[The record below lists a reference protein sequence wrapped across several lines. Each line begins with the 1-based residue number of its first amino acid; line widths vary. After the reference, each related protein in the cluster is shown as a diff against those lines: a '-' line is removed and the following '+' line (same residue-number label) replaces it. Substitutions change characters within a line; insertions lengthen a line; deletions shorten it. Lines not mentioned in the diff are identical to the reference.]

1 MRNDPTARAAPGRGR
16 RATPAVISHFA
27 HPLGANLSYT
37 DRARGGASLVPS
49 GPDFANADSRRSANR
64 VFGSRRMDANATGKE
79 NAMVQLGPAWS
90 DRALSVLRIVTALLF
105 LQHGL
110 AKHFGFPHVANF
122 DNLQPFSLIGLAGGI
137 EIVGGLLLLLG
148 LFTRPAAFIMSG
160 EMAVAYFMAHAP
172 RGFFPLLNQ
181 GELAVL
187 YCFVFLFLAIEGGGS
202 WSLDAMIRKPGARTA
217 T

>member
-1 MRNDPTARAAPGRGR
+1 MRE
-16 RATPAVISHFA
+16 
-27 HPLGANLSYT
+27 
-37 DRARGGASLVPS
+37 
-49 GPDFANADSRRSANR
+49 
-64 VFGSRRMDANATGKE
+64 ANATEKE
-79 NAMVQLGPAWS
+79 NDMFQLDPVWS
-90 DRALSVLRIVTALLF
+90 DRGLSVLRIVTALLF

-122 DNLQPFSLIGLAGGI
+122 DNLQPFSLVGLAGAI
-137 EIVGGLLLLLG
+137 EIVGSLLLLVG

-172 RGFFPLLNQ
+172 RGFFPILNQ

-187 YCFVFLFLAIEGGGS
+187 YCFVFLFFAIEGGGG
-202 WSLDAMIRKPGARTA
+202 WSLDAMLRKPSGRSA